1 MSPKH
6 LVIALSLALSL
17 APSLPAQAAGQ
28 SAEDLLGRTVF
39 QVLIGEMALRQGA
52 VDLSLDAWSDLA
64 ERTRDPRVIAR
75 AVEIAGFAGH
85 NERGLRL
92 VRLWQSIEPDSEKAR
107 QAEVALLIQ
116 ARKID
121 LLPTPL
127 ATLLQADRENL
138 PTNLL
143 QLNRMLA
150 RITDKAAIFQLV
162 EQLTAP
168 YRELPEAHFAVAQAA
183 LAVGDEKRAIDETEA
198 ALKLRPTWETAAI
211 AHAKLLGRANMK
223 IAIDQLTQFVERNPG
238 ANDARLALS
247 QILVSEK
254 RFTEARQHYE
264 RLLKNNPDE
273 PSILYP
279 TAILALQSGDMAS
292 GRLQLERLLETSYP
306 DKSNIHYFLGQIAQE
321 ADQTDRA
328 MEHFRQVS
336 TGERH
341 IAARAR
347 LAILLLKQGKR
358 DDALALLR
366 STRGTTPAERTQL
379 ALAEAQLLRESDDQA
394 GADAA
399 LEKALNNS
407 PDDPELRY
415 DAALTAERLGRHK
428 ALEDHLKHLLSR
440 HPDHP
445 HALNALGYSLAERN
459 IRLDEA
465 EILLARALALA
476 PDDAYIMDSMG
487 WLQYRQGRLP
497 EALKT
502 LENAYRIKADPEI
515 AAHLGEV
522 LWALERR
529 DEARKIWREA
539 RQRNPENSALNA
551 TVEKFQP

>member
-254 RFTEARQHYE
+254 RFAEARQHYE

-394 GADAA
+394 GAYAA

>member
-17 APSLPAQAAGQ
+17 APSLPARAAEQ
-28 SAEDLLGRTVF
+28 STEDLLGRTVF

-107 QAEVALLIQ
+107 QAQVALLIQ

-121 LLPTPL
+121 LLATPL
-127 ATLLQADRENL
+127 SELLKTDKENL

-150 RITDKAAIFQLV
+150 RITDKAAIFELI
-162 EQLTAP
+162 ENLTAP
-168 YRELPEAHFAVAQAA
+168 YRAIPEAHFAMAQAA
-183 LAVGDEKRAIDETEA
+183 LAVGDEKRATEETEA
-198 ALKLRPTWETAAI
+198 ALKLRPNWEIAAI

-254 RFTEARQHYE
+254 RFAEARQHYE

-292 GRLQLERLLETSYP
+292 GRVQLERLLETSFP

-321 ADQTDRA
+321 AEQTDRA
-328 MEHFRQVS
+328 MEHFHQVS
-336 TGERH
+336 TGERY

-358 DDALALLR
+358 DEALALLR
-366 STRGTTPAERTQL
+366 DTRGTNPAERTQL

-394 GADAA
+394 GAYAA

-415 DAALTAERLGRHK
+415 DAALTAERLGRHQ
-428 ALEDHLKHLLSR
+428 ALEVHLKHLLSR

-459 IRLDEA
+459 VRLDEA
-465 EILLARALALA
+465 ETLLARALALA

-487 WLQYRQGRLP
+487 WLQYRQGLLP

-502 LENAYRIKADPEI
+502 LEKAYRIKSDPEI

-529 DEARKIWREA
+529 DEARKVWREA

-551 TVEKFQP
+551 TLEKFQP

>member
-28 SAEDLLGRTVF
+28 STEDLLGRTVF

-121 LLPTPL
+121 LLPAPL
-127 ATLLQADRENL
+127 ATLLQTDRENL

-150 RITDKAAIFQLV
+150 RITDKAAIFQLI
-162 EQLTAP
+162 EQLTTP
-168 YRELPEAHFAVAQAA
+168 YRNMPEAHFAVAQAA
-183 LAVGDEKRAIDETEA
+183 LAVGDEKRAIEETEA
-198 ALKLRPTWETAAI
+198 ALKLRPTWEIAAI
-211 AHAKLLGRANMK
+211 AHAKLLGRTDVK
-223 IAIDQLTQFVERNPG
+223 IAIDQLTKFVEHNP
-238 ANDARLALS
+238 AAHDARLALS

-254 RFTEARQHYE
+254 RFAEARQHYE
-264 RLLKNNPDE
+264 RLLRNNPDE
-273 PSILYP
+273 PGILYP
-279 TAILALQSGDMAS
+279 AAILALQSGDTTS
-292 GRLQLERLLETSYP
+292 GRVQLERLLETAFP
-306 DKSNIHYFLGQIAQE
+306 DKSNIHYLLGQIAQE
-321 ADQTDRA
+321 AEQTDQA

-336 TGERH
+336 TGERY

-358 DDALALLR
+358 EDALALLR
-366 STRGTTPAERTQL
+366 STRGSTPAERTQL
-379 ALAEAQLLRESDDQA
+379 ALAEAQMLRESDDQA
-394 GADAA
+394 GAYAA
-399 LEKALNNS
+399 LEKALSNS

-415 DAALTAERLGRHK
+415 DAALTAERLGRHQ
-428 ALEDHLKHLLSR
+428 ALEDHLKYLLTR

-465 EILLARALALA
+465 EALLARALALA

-502 LENAYRIKADPEI
+502 LENAYRLKADPEI

-529 DEARKIWREA
+529 DEARKIWQDA